1 MSALA
6 RVGSAIAQW
15 FYRDTCCVRG
25 QFTGADGSVGTIKFK
40 GLATITRSGEGTY
53 VFKLLQSDGT
63 TVLKGYHL
71 KSFHIFAINP
81 TSTDGLGKGA
91 YIVTDDSINTA
102 GTINFTTFNAAGN
115 AADVIAVAKVAVEVS
130 VEAAS

>member
-1 MSALA
+1 MSAFA
-6 RVGSAIAQW
+6 KVGSVIAQW
-15 FYRDTCCVRG
+15 FYLNTGCIRG

-63 TVLKGYHL
+63 TALKGYHL

-81 TSTDGLGKGA
+81 TATDGLGLGGYA
-91 YIVTDDSINTA
+91 ITA
-102 GTINFTTFNAAGN
+102 DALNASGTINFTTFNNAGN
-115 AADVIAVAKVAVEVS
+115 AADVIAVAKMAVEVS
-130 VEAAS
+130 TEAAS